1 MRRAFFRKFLSP
13 SRWKVT
19 GEKLRNLGD
28 AHAMPACLSMIH
40 FTLPLLLPFILLK
53 CTIVHAAPNKPTEL
67 YHSARQCAVLLTY
80 RTQKSQQI
88 TTYAVYYRLLASFST
103 KTTDVLLLGHF
114 FAGPGE
120 QRRSKHYPTISR
132 SMSWV
137 WSLHKQ
143 TEAKHFKCLQHAIM
157 IVIRYCRRYCT
168 STIIEGFHG
177 YYKMLFT
184 KIWTPWNSHIECIIH
199 SLRTKLALIQL
210 LY

>member
-1 MRRAFFRKFLSP
+1 MESDRGKTKKFRRCTCHAGMLEHDTFYP
-13 SRWKVT
+13 SFT
-19 GEKLRNLGD
+19 
-28 AHAMPACLSMIH
+28 STIH
-40 FTLPLLLPFILLK
+40 STQVHF
-53 CTIVHAAPNKPTEL
+53 VHAAPNKPTEL
-67 YHSARQCAVLLTY
+67 YHSARQSAVLLTY

-88 TTYAVYYRLLASFST
+88 TTYAVYYRLLASFSS

-120 QRRSKHYPTISR
+120 QRRSKRYPTISR

-157 IVIRYCRRYCT
+157 IVIRYCRRYC
-168 STIIEGFHG
+168 TIIEGFHG